1 VVRVMPF
8 NDMVGA
14 LAQGAV
20 DVAFLV
26 QPSISIAEEK
36 GIGAGIADLWDLFPG
51 HMTNNLFYSD
61 SFIRNRSA
69 VADKFMAGFLKGQR
83 YFYDAIVK
91 KKGSIDEIVEIVAK
105 FSRTADRKLLRL
117 ALNGTELTP
126 NGEMDLKEIQD
137 DQDWYF
143 QKGLIKTKVDVNRM
157 VDLRFLQSAVQK
169 LGMYR

>member
-1 VVRVMPF
+1 MPF

-61 SFIRNRSA
+61 SFISNRSA
-69 VADKFMAGFLKGQR
+69 VADKFTVGFLKGQR

-143 QKGLIKTKVDVNRM
+143 QKGLIKTKADVNRM